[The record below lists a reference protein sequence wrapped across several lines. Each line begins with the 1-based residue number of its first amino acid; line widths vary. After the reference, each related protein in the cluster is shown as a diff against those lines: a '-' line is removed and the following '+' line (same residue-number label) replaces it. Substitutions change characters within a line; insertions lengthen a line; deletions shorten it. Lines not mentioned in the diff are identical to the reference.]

1 MSSVSARRRT
11 TSASADSPLP
21 RNSAASSSGNSASS
35 ASSFRSMPLGPF
47 SIAIS
52 GLVVSGSS
60 SGGNS
65 SGHSATV
72 LPESRCASS
81 FSSCSTSLRSFTSP
95 DFACFEMRSS
105 LRSTWSRSAT
115 SSSSF
120 SVSRSSAG
128 TCVPEKPSS
137 TTSSAS
143 TWRRLPSSAGP
154 VPRTSLTRIAAGV
167 TLRASTTSASCWS
180 RGSGIAAMPTSSRAF
195 VPVRA
200 SNSIDLPELGS
211 PTIPTSSATHSS

>member
-1 MSSVSARRRT
+1 
-11 TSASADSPLP
+11 
-21 RNSAASSSGNSASS
+21 
-35 ASSFRSMPLGPF
+35 MPFGPF

-52 GLVVSGSS
+52 GFVVSGSS
-60 SGGNS
+60 SGGS
-65 SGHSATV
+65 SPVQSAIV

-81 FSSCSTSLRSFTSP
+81 FSSSSTSLRSFASP
-95 DFACFEMRSS
+95 DFACFVMRSS
-105 LRSTWSRSAT
+105 RFSTWSRSAT

-154 VPRTSLTRIAAGV
+154 VPRTSETRIAAGV
-167 TLRASTTSASCWS
+167 TFRALTTSASCCS
-180 RGSGIAAMPTSSRAF
+180 RGSGIAAMPTSPCAF
-195 VPVRA
+195 APVRA

-211 PTIPTSSATHSS
+211 PTIPTSSAMRPG